1 MELQSKI
8 LHTFYNI
15 FILGRLREV
24 KTEFVKE
31 DISKI
36 LVVRNDNVGDLIC
49 STPAIQALREN
60 FPKVYIAVLV
70 ASYSQNAILGN
81 PFVDEV
87 FIYDKYKHGRYKSRL
102 VAWWNQFKIL
112 RSLRKKK
119 FDLAIGLR
127 STFSPSQGWLVY
139 FTGATFRLGTYPS
152 KKKNKK
158 FKFFYNLF
166 SEEIINKSHEVE
178 KNCKMLETIDVKI
191 GDKRLSV
198 YIPQE
203 DFSRVDNFL
212 AENQIEDKLLI
223 ISPQDLEKTTWRM
236 RRLLSL
242 QTN

>member
-87 FIYDKYKHGRYKSRL
+87 FIYDKYKHGRYKSR
-102 VAWWNQFKIL
+102 
-112 RSLRKKK
+112 RSLIWPLVFGPHFLHPKDGSYILQGPLLGWEPIHLKRKIKSSNS
-119 FDLAIGLR
+119 F
-127 STFSPSQGWLVY
+127 
-139 FTGATFRLGTYPS
+139 
-152 KKKNKK
+152 
-158 FKFFYNLF
+158 
-166 SEEIINKSHEVE
+166 IISFQ
-178 KNCKMLETIDVKI
+178 
-191 GDKRLSV
+191 KRL
-198 YIPQE
+198 
-203 DFSRVDNFL
+203 
-212 AENQIEDKLLI
+212 
-223 ISPQDLEKTTWRM
+223 
-236 RRLLSL
+236 
-242 QTN
+242 